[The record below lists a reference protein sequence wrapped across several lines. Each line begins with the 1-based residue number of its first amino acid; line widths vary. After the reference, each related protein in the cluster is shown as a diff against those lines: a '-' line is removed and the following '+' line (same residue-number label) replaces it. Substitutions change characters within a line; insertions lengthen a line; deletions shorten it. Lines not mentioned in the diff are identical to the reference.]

1 MVIFSDKEAQPL
13 RVREPVVVEPVVSQA
28 APEEAVIRDPVR
40 PVIPPASPSV
50 VGMAV
55 VGFLSATG
63 HMVTLLIRI
72 VGGLLVASFLPPV
85 IW

>member
-1 MVIFSDKEAQPL
+1 MFYNMLTYSARPGLNMVIFSDEEAQPL

-40 PVIPPASPSV
+40 NRSYPLLLHPLSGWLSLAS
-50 VGMAV
+50 
-55 VGFLSATG
+55 L
-63 HMVTLLIRI
+63 
-72 VGGLLVASFLPPV
+72 LPPV